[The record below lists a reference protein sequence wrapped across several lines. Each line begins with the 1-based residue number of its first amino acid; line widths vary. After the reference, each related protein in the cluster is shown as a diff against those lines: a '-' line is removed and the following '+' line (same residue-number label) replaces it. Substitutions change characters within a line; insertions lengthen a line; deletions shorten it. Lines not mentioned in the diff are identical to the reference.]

1 MRVTRFAPNKG
12 KLMKYCFLL
21 LMLSLTAITA
31 AEQGGGSSG
40 GGRYVRVGLGAALTE
55 NTEANFLLVGERR
68 LDLDPGLHLSIAGGM
83 MFGDFFG
90 LELETGFIYNEISSI
105 SGFENADGYVAQL
118 PFLANAVVQ
127 LKIAPL

>member
-1 MRVTRFAPNKG
+1 
-12 KLMKYCFLL
+12 MKYCFLL